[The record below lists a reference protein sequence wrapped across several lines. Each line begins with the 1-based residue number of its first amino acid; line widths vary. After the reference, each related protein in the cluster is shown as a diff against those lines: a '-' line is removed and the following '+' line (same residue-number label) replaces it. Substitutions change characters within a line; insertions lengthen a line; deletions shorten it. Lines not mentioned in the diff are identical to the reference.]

1 MVFTLL
7 KTPCLFVPINAKEEK
22 MDSLNSFIVPGVIG
36 VVGAVILYFIYK
48 DMLKSSIPE
57 KREKDCATE
66 PKKTV
71 KLFTSD
77 GVLLNEYKDVYVTH
91 WDANIYLL
99 KQDENKNKITIN
111 KGANMLLTIEDY
123 NLED

>member
-1 MVFTLL
+1 
-7 KTPCLFVPINAKEEK
+7 
-22 MDSLNSFIVPGVIG
+22 MDNLNSYIVPGIIG
-36 VVGAVILYFIYK
+36 AVGMVILYFMYK
-48 DMLKSSIPE
+48 DMLKSSIRE
-57 KREKDCATE
+57 KREKDCE
-66 PKKTV
+66 IRPKKTV

-91 WDANIYLL
+91 WDANIYIL

-123 NLED
+123 ILED